1 MNTLI
6 IGGIIIIL
14 MIQSI
19 FSYLFRKILK
29 IVFIII
35 AIIFIIGFI
44 KTAIYGKQKYDDDDD
59 DDDYFLNL
67 FSS

>member
-29 IVFIII
+29 IVLIII

-59 DDDYFLNL
+59 DF
-67 FSS
+67 F